1 MWTLSGFWLQIR
13 SCLVL
18 WTEWSFMIREYIVYK
33 QEPHSFFHFYFYLM
47 HFYLCQ
53 EIRMM
58 FWYRFGLY
66 AWHIVGSTIKCKL
79 ILCWLKRV
87 LEWEFL
93 LKTSHILMKFHYIFS
108 LKLMFQGFGD
118 CRLKQVACHLLNV
131 FSVMATSSRC
141 FKVWCPYVR
150 WLWNKKALGQCV
162 WGPYH
167 VLCLFCYLKQNILKT
182 LDRKQVQFT

>member
-18 WTEWSFMIREYIVYK
+18 WTEWSFTIREYIVYK

-47 HFYLCQ
+47 QFYLCQ
-53 EIRMM
+53 EINMR

-93 LKTSHILMKFHYIFS
+93 LKTSHILMKFHYIFFTEINVS
-108 LKLMFQGFGD
+108 GFW
-118 CRLKQVACHLLNV
+118 RLQAETGCMP
-131 FSVMATSSRC
+131 SA
-141 FKVWCPYVR
+141 
-150 WLWNKKALGQCV
+150 QCV
-162 WGPYH
+162 FCDGNQFQ
-167 VLCLFCYLKQNILKT
+167 VLQSLVSLC
-182 LDRKQVQFT
+182 